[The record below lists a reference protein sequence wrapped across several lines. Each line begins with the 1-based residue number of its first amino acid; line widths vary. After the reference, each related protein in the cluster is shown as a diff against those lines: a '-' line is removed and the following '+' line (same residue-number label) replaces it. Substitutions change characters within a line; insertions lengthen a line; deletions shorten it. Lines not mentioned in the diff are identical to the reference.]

1 MLLDVPVR
9 RLYKSNCN
17 PDHDAVYCIMILL
30 NTHKLEKAFAGKVL
44 FKNVSLGIEEGDRIG
59 LVGPNG
65 AGKSTLLKILA
76 GKMDSDGGDV
86 TAKKGL
92 RIGFLDQSPTFKPGE
107 TILDAI
113 LGDHDYGETIGPA
126 YEWMARLEL
135 SQFGD
140 TFLVEDLSGGWKK
153 RVALARELVMNPEL
167 VFLDEPTNHLD
178 VTSILWLEEFLA
190 RANFA
195 TMIITHD
202 RLFLQRV
209 ANKIFD
215 LDPKNPNYLFP
226 FSGEYLEY
234 VEAKEVMMA
243 GQDARELVMKNTLRR
258 ETEWLRR
265 GAKARLTKQKA
276 RIDRA
281 GVLKD
286 DVEELSARN
295 AARTVKIEFKDADR
309 NPQKLMELSHV
320 TKAYDGRVLF
330 KDFSYLVSPKTRMA
344 LLGDNGTGKST
355 LIRILLG
362 QELPDMGEVKRA
374 ENLKVAYFEQNR
386 ETLNPKLSVLK
397 NICPDGDYVHYQ
409 GSYVYARS
417 YLERFQFNRQQADL
431 PVEKLSG
438 GEQARLRIAQLM
450 LNEAQV
456 LVLDEPTNDLDV
468 ATLSVLE
475 ESLREFNGAVILVT
489 HDRYFMDQVAKE
501 IIALHRNPDGNTSME
516 RFAGYL
522 QWEEWFEG
530 QKELEQQQQ
539 KKAAEAA
546 KAGAGKSNK
555 KLSFKE
561 KFELENMEATIHGLE
576 AKLQKAQTES
586 ILPEV
591 ASNAGRVQELYTEI
605 ATLQAEIERLY
616 DRWAE
621 LEQKN

>member
-1 MLLDVPVR
+1 MLL
-9 RLYKSNCN
+9 
-17 PDHDAVYCIMILL
+17 I

-44 FKNVSLGIEEGDRIG
+44 FKNVSLGIEEGDRVG

-76 GKMDSDGGDV
+76 GRMKPDSGEV
-86 TAKKGL
+86 TGKKGL
-92 RIGFLDQSPTFKPGE
+92 RIGFLDQTPVFEPGVS
-107 TILDAI
+107 ILDAI
-113 LGDHDYGETIGPA
+113 MSDADYNEHIGPA

-153 RVALARELVMNPEL
+153 RVALARELVRGPEL
-167 VFLDEPTNHLD
+167 LLLDEPTNHLD
-178 VTSILWLEEFLA
+178 VSSILWLEEFLA
-190 RANFA
+190 KAQFA
-195 TMIITHD
+195 TLIITHD

-209 ANKIFD
+209 TNKIFD
-215 LDPKNPNYLFP
+215 LDPKNPNYLF
-226 FSGEYLEY
+226 SIEGEYSDY
-234 VEAKEVMMA
+234 TEAKELMMA
-243 GQDARELVMKNTLRR
+243 GQEAKEQTMKNTLRR

-281 GVLKD
+281 YTLKD
-286 DVEELSARN
+286 DVSDLTAKN
-295 AARTVKIEFKDADR
+295 ASRLVKIEFKDADR
-309 NPQKLMELSHV
+309 NPQKLMELNNV

-344 LLGDNGTGKST
+344 LLGDNGSGKST

-362 QELPDMGEVKRA
+362 QEQPDTGEVKQA
-374 ENLKVAYFEQNR
+374 EKLKVAYFEQNR
-386 ETLNPKLSVLK
+386 ETLNPKQSVLK

-409 GSYVYARS
+409 GSYVFARS
-417 YLERFQFNRQQADL
+417 YLERFQFNRQQVDL

-468 ATLSVLE
+468 ATLGVLE

-501 IIALHRNPDGNTSME
+501 IIALHKNPDGNTTME

-522 QWEEWFEG
+522 QWEEWFDE
-530 QKELEQQQQ
+530 QKELENQ
-539 KKAAEAA
+539 KKEEVKQEAKVA
-546 KAGAGKSNK
+546 AGKTK

-561 KFELENMEATIHGLE
+561 KFELENMEATIQGLE
-576 AKLQKAQTES
+576 AKLEAAQAES
-586 ILPEV
+586 VLPEV
-591 ASNAGRVQELYTEI
+591 VSKASKVQELYSEI
-605 ATLQAEIERLY
+605 AKLQAEIERLY
-616 DRWAE
+616 ARWAE
-621 LEQKN
+621 LEGKG

>member
-1 MLLDVPVR
+1 MLL
-9 RLYKSNCN
+9 
-17 PDHDAVYCIMILL
+17 I

-65 AGKSTLLKILA
+65 AGKSTLLRILS
-76 GKMDSDGGDV
+76 GQMDADSGDV
-86 TAKKGL
+86 TGKKGL
-92 RIGFLDQSPTFKPGE
+92 RIGFLEQTPTFNPGE

-113 LGDHDYGETIGPA
+113 LSRGDYNEHIGPA

-135 SQFGD
+135 AQFGD
-140 TFLVEDLSGGWKK
+140 QFLVEDLSGGWKK
-153 RVALARELVMNPEL
+153 RVALARELILSPEL
-167 VFLDEPTNHLD
+167 LLLDEPTNHLD
-178 VTSILWLEEFLA
+178 VSSILWLEEFLEKA
-190 RANFA
+190 QFA
-195 TMIITHD
+195 TLIITHD

-209 ANKIFD
+209 TNKIFD
-215 LDPKNPNYLFP
+215 LDPKNPNYLFA
-226 FSGEYLEY
+226 SNGGYLQYLES
-234 VEAKEVMMA
+234 KELMMA
-243 GQDARELVMKNTLRR
+243 GQEAKELTMKNTLRR

-281 GVLKD
+281 GTLKS
-286 DVEELSARN
+286 DVEELSSKN

-309 NPQKLMELSHV
+309 NPQKLMEVNHI
-320 TKAYDGRVLF
+320 TKAYDGRILF
-330 KDFSYLVSPKTRMA
+330 KDFTYMVTPKTRMA
-344 LLGDNGTGKST
+344 LLGDNGSGKST

-362 QELPDMGEVKRA
+362 QEVPDMGEVKQA
-374 ENLKVAYFEQNR
+374 ERLKVAYFEQNR
-386 ETLNPKLSVLK
+386 ETLNPKQSVLK

-409 GSYVYARS
+409 GAYVFARS
-417 YLERFQFNRQQADL
+417 YLERFQFNRQQMDL

-475 ESLREFNGAVILVT
+475 ESLRDFNGAVILVT

-501 IIALHRNPDGNTSME
+501 VIYFHKNEDGNTSLE

-522 QWEEWFEG
+522 QWEEWFEEL
-530 QKELEQQQQ
+530 KELENQ
-539 KKAAEAA
+539 KKVEAKEEA
-546 KAGAGKSNK
+546 KAASGKPK

-561 KFELENMEATIHGLE
+561 KFELENMESTILGLE
-576 AKLQKAQTES
+576 DRLAAAQTES
-586 ILPEV
+586 TLPHIV
-591 ASNAGRVQELYTEI
+591 SDAGKVQGLYTEI

-616 DRWAE
+616 ARWAE
-621 LEQKN
+621 LEGKT

>member
-1 MLLDVPVR
+1 MLL
-9 RLYKSNCN
+9 
-17 PDHDAVYCIMILL
+17 I

-65 AGKSTLLKILA
+65 AGKSTLLRILS
-76 GKMDSDGGDV
+76 GQMDADSGDV
-86 TAKKGL
+86 TGKKGL
-92 RIGFLDQSPTFKPGE
+92 RIGFLEQTPTFNPGE

-113 LGDHDYGETIGPA
+113 LSRGDYNEHIGPA

-140 TFLVEDLSGGWKK
+140 QFLVEDLSGGWKK
-153 RVALARELVMNPEL
+153 RVALARELILSPEL
-167 VFLDEPTNHLD
+167 LLLDEPTNHLD
-178 VTSILWLEEFLA
+178 VSSILWLEEFLEKA
-190 RANFA
+190 QFA
-195 TMIITHD
+195 TLIITHD

-209 ANKIFD
+209 TNKIFD
-215 LDPKNPNYLFP
+215 LDPKNPNYLFA
-226 FSGEYLEY
+226 SNGGYLQYLES
-234 VEAKEVMMA
+234 KELMMA
-243 GQDARELVMKNTLRR
+243 GQEAKELTMKNTLRR

-281 GVLKD
+281 GTLKA
-286 DVEELSARN
+286 DVEELSSKN

-309 NPQKLMELSHV
+309 NPQKLMEVSHI
-320 TKAYDGRVLF
+320 TKAYDGRILF
-330 KDFSYLVSPKTRMA
+330 KDFTYMVTPKTRMA
-344 LLGDNGTGKST
+344 LLGDNGSGKST

-362 QELPDMGEVKRA
+362 QEVPDMGEVKQA
-374 ENLKVAYFEQNR
+374 ERLKVAYFEQNR
-386 ETLNPKLSVLK
+386 ETLNPKQSVLK

-409 GSYVYARS
+409 GTYVFARS
-417 YLERFQFNRQQADL
+417 YLERFQFNRQQMDL

-468 ATLSVLE
+468 ATLGVLE
-475 ESLREFNGAVILVT
+475 ESLRDFNGAVILVT

-501 IIALHRNPDGNTSME
+501 IIYFHKNSDGNNTLE

-522 QWEEWFEG
+522 QWEEWFEE
-530 QKELEQQQQ
+530 QKDLENQ
-539 KKAAEAA
+539 KKVEAKEEA
-546 KAGAGKSNK
+546 KAASGKPK

-561 KFELENMEATIHGLE
+561 KFELENMESTILGLE
-576 AKLQKAQTES
+576 DRLAAAQTES
-586 ILPEV
+586 TLPHIV
-591 ASNAGRVQELYTEI
+591 SDAGKVQELYTEI
-605 ATLQAEIERLY
+605 AKLQAEIERLY
-616 DRWAE
+616 ARWAE
-621 LEQKN
+621 LEQK

>member
-1 MLLDVPVR
+1 MLL
-9 RLYKSNCN
+9 
-17 PDHDAVYCIMILL
+17 I

-44 FKNVSLGIEEGDRIG
+44 FKNVSLGIEEGDRVG

-76 GKMDSDGGDV
+76 GRMKADSGDV
-86 TAKKGL
+86 TGKKGL
-92 RIGFLDQSPTFKPGE
+92 RIGFLDQSPEFEPGIS
-107 TILDAI
+107 ILDAI
-113 LGDHDYGETIGPA
+113 MSDADYNEHIGPA

-140 TFLVEDLSGGWKK
+140 TFLVEDLSGGWRK
-153 RVALARELVMNPEL
+153 RVALARELVRGPEL
-167 VFLDEPTNHLD
+167 LLLDEPTNHLD
-178 VTSILWLEEFLA
+178 VSSILWLEEFLA
-190 RANFA
+190 KAQFA
-195 TMIITHD
+195 TLIITHD

-209 ANKIFD
+209 TNKIFD
-215 LDPKNPNYLFP
+215 LDPKNPNYLF
-226 FSGEYLEY
+226 SIEGEYSDY
-234 VEAKEVMMA
+234 TEAKELMMA
-243 GQDARELVMKNTLRR
+243 GQEAKELTMKNTLRR

-281 GVLKD
+281 YTLKD
-286 DVEELSARN
+286 DVSDLQAKN
-295 AARTVKIEFKDADR
+295 AARTVKIEFKDAER
-309 NPQKLMELSHV
+309 NPQKLMELTHV

-344 LLGDNGTGKST
+344 LLGDNGSGKST

-362 QELPDMGEVKRA
+362 QEQPDMGEVKQA
-374 ENLKVAYFEQNR
+374 DKLKVAYFEQNR
-386 ETLNPKLSVLK
+386 ETLNPKQSVLK

-409 GSYVYARS
+409 GQYVFARS
-417 YLERFQFNRQQADL
+417 YLERFQFHRQQVDL

-468 ATLSVLE
+468 ATLAVLE

-501 IIALHRNPDGNTSME
+501 IIALHKNPDGHTTME
-516 RFAGYL
+516 KFAGYL
-522 QWEEWFEG
+522 QWEEWFED
-530 QKELEQQQQ
+530 QKDLENL
-539 KKAAEAA
+539 KKEEVKLEAKSA
-546 KAGAGKSNK
+546 AGKTK

-561 KFELENMEATIHGLE
+561 KFELENMEATIQGLE
-576 AKLQKAQTES
+576 AKLEAATAQS
-586 ILPEV
+586 VLPEV
-591 ASNAGRVQELYTEI
+591 VSNATKVQEIYAEMAKLQSEI
-605 ATLQAEIERLY
+605 DRLY
-616 DRWAE
+616 ARWSE
-621 LEQKN
+621 LEAGR